1 MNLPEPDRY
10 QVIAALVPLAS
21 AYTLLPTIE
30 ERAESFFFATHV
42 AGIDGLAAG
51 DAMFGPKID
60 QVLLSSMKAV
70 GLASLANYAHAPDL
84 MRKAKKQYLTAIQL
98 TNTALRSSVDVKK
111 DSTLLA
117 TVILS
122 IYETVSDAEP
132 RSLTAWRDHLHGAA
146 ALLKLRGPEQLKT
159 LGGRRLFLQVMN
171 SLVVACMQYEIELP
185 DHIMDLRVE
194 IERHLDPNSLA
205 LPYQEAMV
213 LLTNFRARVRR
224 GIIWQ
229 PHQIL
234 TQALELDAVF
244 VSMFSNVPRWWT
256 YQTIYTEADPDIVI
270 SGCYH
275 VYHDFQAAQLW
286 NGMRTFRIMLNEM
299 IRNVLLKN
307 FFSDPTQVSSQEYV
321 AQYERSTQVLYQMQ
335 SDILASVPQHLGY
348 PSMLSPWTFAHLSA
362 TNDWA
367 TNKFLWLGFN
377 FHRHG
382 NVQGLEPTSAH
393 LPVIRLSGCHQL
405 IWPLFLAAVTDIT
418 TDRDRCW
425 VIDILHR
432 IGLSL
437 GIKQAMVLASAIE
450 NKVNIGVWQAQQ
462 ESRHPQLRILSK
474 LR

>member
-1 MNLPEPDRY
+1 
-10 QVIAALVPLAS
+10 
-21 AYTLLPTIE
+21 
-30 ERAESFFFATHV
+30 
-42 AGIDGLAAG
+42 
-51 DAMFGPKID
+51 
-60 QVLLSSMKAV
+60 MKAV

-84 MRKAKKQYLTAIQL
+84 MRRAKKQYLTAIQL

-159 LGGRRLFLQVMN
+159 LGGRRLFLQVMA
-171 SLVVACMQYEIELP
+171 SLVVACMQFEVESP
-185 DHIMDLRVE
+185 EHIMDLRME
-194 IERHLDPNSLA
+194 AARHLDPSSLA
-205 LPYQEAMV
+205 LPYQEAMI
-213 LLTNFRARVRR
+213 LLTHFRARVRR

-234 TQALELDAVF
+234 KQALELDAVF
-244 VSMFSNVPRWWT
+244 VSIFSDVPPWWS
-256 YQTIYTEADPDIVI
+256 YQTVYTEADPDIII

-275 VYHDFQAAQLW
+275 VYHDFQAAQIW

-299 IRNVLLKN
+299 IRNVLLTN
-307 FFSDPTQVSSQEYV
+307 FFSDPTQISSQDHV
-321 AQYERSTQVLYQMQ
+321 AQYERSTRVLYQMQ

-348 PSMLSPWTFAHLSA
+348 PSILSPWTFARLSA

-367 TNKFLWLGFN
+367 TNKFLWSGLN

-382 NVQGLEPTSAH
+382 NVQGLQPTSAY
-393 LPVIRLSGCHQL
+393 LPVIRLSGCHLL
-405 IWPLFLAAVTDIT
+405 IWPLYLAAVTDIT

-425 VIDILHR
+425 VIDVLR
-432 IGLSL
+432 TTGRSL
-437 GIKQAMVLASAIE
+437 GIKQAMALVRAIK
-450 NKVNIGVWQAQQ
+450 NKANIGVWQAQQ
-462 ESRHPQLRILSK
+462 ESRHPQLRIPLK